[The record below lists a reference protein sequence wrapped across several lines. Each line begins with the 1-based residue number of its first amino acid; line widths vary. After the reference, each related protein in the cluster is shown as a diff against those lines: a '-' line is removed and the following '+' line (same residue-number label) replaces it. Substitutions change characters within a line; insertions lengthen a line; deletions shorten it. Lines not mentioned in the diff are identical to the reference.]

1 MTKIMLVDDD
11 ESMRL
16 LIEQI
21 VRRDGYDFCC
31 ADCGEEGLSMLRS
44 ERPDFLI
51 LDVMLPDTNG
61 FEICQT
67 IRAEGRKVPIM
78 FLTAKGDIVDKSIG
92 FKAGR
97 GRLPLVKPFQPEE
110 LSLRLQAHLRRRE
123 RESGGGEGAG
133 GPAAHRGG
141 SYKVGDLEVLFGKYE
156 VRLRGEAVQL
166 SSREFELLELLAS
179 DPGAVFTRDQIL
191 EHVWGDKA
199 AADPN
204 SITVF
209 VRKIREKI
217 EDDPSKA
224 RVPRDRL
231 ARRLQAGRPRGLK
244 GSAALG
250 GEPRATWVAWWRGGL
265 ARGRGGLA
273 RGGVGN
279 DAGAPAWRGAGPE
292 TTARLLGAPTGR
304 LDIRTKGGGRMART
318 IEEGG
323 STS

>member
-92 FKAGR
+92 FKAGADDY
-97 GRLPLVKPFQPEE
+97 LVKPFQPEE

-123 RESGGGEGAG
+123 RESGV
-133 GPAAHRGG
+133 PAR
-141 SYKVGDLEVLFGKYE
+141 
-156 VRLRGEAVQL
+156 Q
-166 SSREFELLELLAS
+166 
-179 DPGAVFTRDQIL
+179 P
-191 EHVWGDKA
+191 
-199 AADPN
+199 
-204 SITVF
+204 
-209 VRKIREKI
+209 
-217 EDDPSKA
+217 
-224 RVPRDRL
+224 
-231 ARRLQAGRPRGLK
+231 
-244 GSAALG
+244 
-250 GEPRATWVAWWRGGL
+250 
-265 ARGRGGLA
+265 
-273 RGGVGN
+273 
-279 DAGAPAWRGAGPE
+279 AP
-292 TTARLLGAPTGR
+292 
-304 LDIRTKGGGRMART
+304 D
-318 IEEGG
+318 
-323 STS
+323 